1 MEIHCAPD
9 NKRSRAIPERLGF
22 REEARLRETELIR
35 GRYLDGIVY
44 GMLEPEWGRLSGEDR

>member
-22 REEARLRETELIR
+22 REEARLRETELVQ

-44 GMLEPEWGRLSGEDR
+44 GMPESEWGRRTGEDR